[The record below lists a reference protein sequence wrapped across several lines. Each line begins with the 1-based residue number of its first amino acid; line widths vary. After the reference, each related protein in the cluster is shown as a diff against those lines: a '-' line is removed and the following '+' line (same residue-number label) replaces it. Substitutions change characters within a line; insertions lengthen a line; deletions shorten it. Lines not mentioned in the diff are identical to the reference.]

1 MIQMANKFMDE
12 PDALSKEYKDP
23 VDFVI
28 GTGADEVTIT
38 WTPGDNLLSN
48 LSSDTAKGLE
58 LARSAEDYIQD
69 LYNESINDYISVTP
83 VGPFLSGKQS
93 DLPTVVYVL
102 NFLYGDL
109 GIDTVGEAPTMADMM
124 LDDSTNVDEDG
135 NTVVR

>member
-1 MIQMANKFMDE
+1 MVNKFMEE
-12 PDALSKEYKDP
+12 PDALNKEYKDP

-28 GTGADEVTIT
+28 GTGADEITIT
-38 WTPGDNLLSN
+38 WTPGDNLVSN
-48 LSSDTAKGLE
+48 LSSDTTKGLE
-58 LARSAEDYIQD
+58 LARAAEDYIQD
-69 LYNESINDYISVTP
+69 LYNDSINDYISVTP
-83 VGPFLSGKQS
+83 VGPFLAGKQS

-109 GIDTVGEAPTMADMM
+109 GIEVVGEAPTMADMV